1 MSPRCIWA
9 YGTMGIQWLAGEN
22 CTRFTNTWSPIR
34 SVFSIEAEGI
44 SNACRTKVIIKS
56 PVTKTPASDARNST
70 VVSRGFSSFLSLFG
84 TSFFGT
90 VVLFERVYDLLY
102 EAERAVP
109 ARDLHQ
115 MTHRIQKTRKFITRR
130 GRS

>member
-1 MSPRCIWA
+1 M
-9 YGTMGIQWLAGEN
+9 
-22 CTRFTNTWSPIR
+22 
-34 SVFSIEAEGI
+34 EAEGI
-44 SNACRTKVIIKS
+44 SNACRMNVMMNS

-90 VVLFERVYDLLY
+90 VVLFERVCDLLY

-109 ARDLHQ
+109 AGDLHQ
-115 MTHRIQKTRKFITRR
+115 MTHRIQKTIKFITWS
-130 GRS
+130 GRVNRLRV